1 MINDIIILAGGFGER
16 LWPASSASWP
26 KQFLSFSGGLSFLQE
41 SIMRAVSVKP
51 NGKIVIVTRKDLA
64 KECAHQC
71 KILSEKFAENERKDF
86 IEKIC
91 VLAEPYTRHTAA
103 AIMLSS
109 YFSQLVSNS
118 STTSKGCDSDVSSR
132 DISDRTILILTSDHV
147 ISPTEKFVEDCQK
160 AAAAAEKGYFVC
172 FAITPKEPSSA
183 YGYIKSGKTLDDII
197 DEIGASGKN
206 SIFAIDN
213 FKEKPDEK
221 TAQKYLAE
229 GNYWWN
235 SGMFVFTSKALEK
248 GMKKL
253 TPEIYDAFEPIRKSC
268 PPSPTQINGIDV
280 YENWET
286 LEKAYQTVPQMH
298 IDKAIAE
305 KTKHAAVVRAT
316 FDWIDVGNWDVF
328 SNISENSAPQ
338 FSEVNSTNN
347 FIYSDIPVVTC
358 GIEDLVIVIKNGSA
372 LIMKK
377 GCSSLVKEAVQ
388 KMK

>member
-64 KECAHQC
+64 EECAHQC

-86 IEKIC
+86 IKKIC
-91 VLAEPYTRHTAA
+91 VLAEPCARHTAA
-103 AIMLSS
+103 AVMLSS
-109 YFSQLVSNS
+109 YFSQIAS
-118 STTSKGCDSDVSSR
+118 SSATTADGNG
-132 DISDRTILILTSDHV
+132 RTILILTSDHV
-147 ISPTEKFVEDCQK
+147 ISPKEKFVADCQK
-160 AAAAAEKGYFVC
+160 AAAAAEKGFFVC
-172 FAITPKEPSSA
+172 FAIPPKEPSSA
-183 YGYIKSGKTLDDII
+183 YGYIKTGIALTDIE
-197 DEIGASGKN
+197 DVNEH

-213 FKEKPDEK
+213 FEEKPDAE
-221 TAQKYLAE
+221 TAKKYLAE

-235 SGMFVFTSKALEK
+235 SGMFAFSSVALEND
-248 GMKKL
+248 MKNL
-253 TPEIYDAFEPIRKSC
+253 TPEIYDAFEPIRKSAL
-268 PPSPTQINGIDV
+268 PSPKQINGIDV
-280 YENWET
+280 YENWEA
-286 LEKAYQTVPQMH
+286 LEKAYQTVPSMP

-305 KTKHAAVVRAT
+305 KTKRAAVVRAT

-328 SNISENSAPQ
+328 SSISENSAPQ
-338 FSEVNSTNN
+338 SSEVDSRNN

-358 GIEDLVIVIKNGSA
+358 GIEDLVIVIKNGAA

-377 GCSSLVKEAVQ
+377 GDSSLVKEAVQ